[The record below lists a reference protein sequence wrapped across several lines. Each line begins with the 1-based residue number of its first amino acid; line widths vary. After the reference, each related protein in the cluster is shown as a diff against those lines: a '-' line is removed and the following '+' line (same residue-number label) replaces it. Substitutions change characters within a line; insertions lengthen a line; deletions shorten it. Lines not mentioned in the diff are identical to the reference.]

1 MDVQTP
7 PKQPVQPAPVV
18 VPYCPP
24 PEPEPRSVFS
34 VPFIIFAVLVIGGAG
49 IAGAIQSGKISV
61 NSLVKTAK
69 ETAKSAAP
77 TITSALP
84 SFHTAPVMPPKPGT
98 FTVTSISLGQPSYAI
113 INGQSHAVGDPV
125 QAPGVFGWK
134 VGRIDDDRVWL
145 QNGSTWSA
153 VPLTEPGLNPLN
165 DTLHPLN

>member
-34 VPFIIFAVLVIGGAG
+34 VPFIIFAVFVIGGAG
-49 IAGAIQSGKISV
+49 IAGAIQSGKIST
-61 NSLVKTAK
+61 NRLFKAAK
-69 ETAKSAAP
+69 AAAP
-77 TITSALP
+77 SIASALP
-84 SFHTAPVMPPKPGT
+84 ALHTAPVMPPKAGT

-125 QAPGVFGWK
+125 QAPGVSGWK